1 MVLTHCKWELMQAIW
16 TLLLDSN
23 SVHAYEFGIVMK
35 FADGVLHRV
44 FLHLF
49 TYTADYPEKYL

>member
-1 MVLTHCKWELMQAIW
+1 MQVIW

-23 SVHAYEFGIVMK
+23 FVHAYEFGIVMK

-44 FLHLF
+44 FLRLF
-49 TYTADYPEKYL
+49 TYTANYPEKYL